1 MMAAWVCSPHP
12 SHLDEMIKASYAL
25 LEEDVCDRLDAHN
38 LILMFDV
45 TTLEIITSLF
55 STLQS
60 QGFHLSMVI
69 GYAHDHVLAK
79 ASQVAQTA
87 FDHEWVHL
95 YQVLLYELKHQLN
108 ETTSALHTKLNQ
120 LDHDDRLTLKKYLQ
134 YHRNTILA
142 SEAMYVHRNTF
153 NYRLN
158 KAIES
163 SGINIKIQPF
173 SLLLQIYFSLETLR

>member
-1 MMAAWVCSPHP
+1 MMVAWVSSPHP
-12 SHLDEMIKASYAL
+12 SHLDEMVKASYAL

-38 LILMFDV
+38 LVLMFDV
-45 TTLEIITSLF
+45 TALEVMTSLF

-60 QGFHLSMVI
+60 QGFHMSMVI

-79 ASQVAQTA
+79 ASRVAQSA
-87 FDHEWVHL
+87 FDHECVHL
-95 YQVLLYELKHQLN
+95 YQILLYELKHHLT
-108 ETTSALHTKLNQ
+108 ETTEALQTKLNQ
-120 LDHDDRLTLKKYLQ
+120 LDHDDRLTLKKYLE
-134 YHRNTILA
+134 YHMNTILA
-142 SEAMYVHRNTF
+142 SEALYVHRNTF

-173 SLLLQIYFSLETLR
+173 SLLLQIYFTIETLR

>member
-1 MMAAWVCSPHP
+1 MMVAWACSPHP
-12 SHLDEMIKASYAL
+12 SHLDEMVKASYAL

-79 ASQVAQTA
+79 ASQVTQIA
-87 FDHEWVHL
+87 FDHECVHL
-95 YQVLLYELKHQLN
+95 YQVLLYELKHQLS
-108 ETTSALHTKLNQ
+108 ETTSALHTKLNE

-134 YHRNTILA
+134 YHMNAILA

-158 KAIES
+158 RAIES